1 MAKSTRLARSLEQ
14 SADQPSASRL
24 SLDRDFRTE
33 CPWRAGGGS
42 MATWRALITAGVSAV
57 PATLSVRA
65 ALLLTLAAV
74 AVSTVAA
81 DAQDPL
87 AAAIAS
93 PSRTAKFTA
102 RDQYRHPLET
112 LRFFGV
118 QPNQTVVEIWPGRG
132 WYMEILAPYVREQG
146 KYYAAIEAPDVPG
159 ASKEVRDDATA
170 LRKRIADDPTHLGKV
185 IVTELHPPQLIEIC
199 PPGTADVVLT
209 FRNVHNWLET
219 GDQQA
224 QFNVFFKALKPGGV
238 LGVVE
243 HRAKPGTS
251 LEAMRKSGYMDEDYI
266 KKLAATAG
274 FRFDAE
280 SPINNNPKDTKDYPE
295 GVWTL
300 PPTLAL
306 GDKDRDKYL
315 AIGES
320 DRMTLRFVKPGR

>member
-1 MAKSTRLARSLEQ
+1 V
-14 SADQPSASRL
+14 PS
-24 SLDRDFRTE
+24 
-33 CPWRAGGGS
+33 
-42 MATWRALITAGVSAV
+42 I
-57 PATLSVRA
+57 LSVRA
-65 ALLLTLAAV
+65 ALLLMLGACAGG
-74 AVSTVAA
+74 AVAA

-93 PSRTAKFTA
+93 PARTAKFTA

-112 LRFFGV
+112 LRFFGLR
-118 QPNQTVVEIWPGRG
+118 PNQTVVEIWPGRG
-132 WYMEILAPYVREQG
+132 WYMEILAPYLREQG
-146 KYYAAIEAPDVPG
+146 KYYAAIEAPDVPDAG
-159 ASKEVRDDATA
+159 QEAKDDAAA
-170 LRKRIADDPTHLGKV
+170 LRKRIADDPSHLGKV
-185 IVTELHPPQLIEIC
+185 VVTELHPPQLTEIC
-199 PPGTADVVLT
+199 PPGSADVVLT
-209 FRNVHNWLET
+209 FRNVHNWLEN
-219 GDQQA
+219 GEAQA
-224 QFNVFFKALKPGGV
+224 QFNAFFKALKPGGV

-251 LEAMRKSGYMDEDYI
+251 LEAMRKFGYMDEDYV

-280 SPINNNPKDTKDYPE
+280 SPVNNNPKDTKDYAK

-300 PPTLAL
+300 PPTLTL